1 MSVIQSSEFAIDCT
15 CGEEVAEPEEAE
27 ISLLLPSALPPFL
40 FREGV
45 VPAAADI
52 GMYLM
57 NRIRLSACY
66 VCAYHCLQA
75 FVQGYCFEQH
85 GRIYTRRARLR
96 RPKIHFRCICFHSL
110 NIHVFIYINKEKR
123 TGRYSAEN
131 WQVKCEEA
139 SSCRCPVAV

>member
-15 CGEEVAEPEEAE
+15 CGEEVADPEEAE

-57 NRIRLSACY
+57 NRIRLSKCMYIRMCVPLLAG
-66 VCAYHCLQA
+66 V
-75 FVQGYCFEQH
+75 
-85 GRIYTRRARLR
+85 
-96 RPKIHFRCICFHSL
+96 RPGL
-110 NIHVFIYINKEKR
+110 LL
-123 TGRYSAEN
+123 
-131 WQVKCEEA
+131 
-139 SSCRCPVAV
+139 